1 MSRDGSGPPRKITH
15 RFDRFF
21 ATNPIELRRVN
32 EKRCKWR
39 VDTDPFALEPG
50 QDSFYSPANV
60 HVHPVQRNSRW
71 NGKNEIRRGFSYI
84 RIFVYRGKLYASIKR
99 EGGKL
104 SARPMIDSSHSLA
117 SKKKKRDIY
126 FFFSLLHLL
135 LLIPTYLRAK
145 YIFRF
150 HRVTIVGKL
159 VIFRFVPVST
169 SFEMCWLMK
178 KHQTSLICHPRRV
191 KKRRKKKRKVGKGK
205 WSFRGAWNPADKH
218 SHRRN
223 VFFQGERVEKKKE
236 RKEKRKA
243 CRPISLREP
252 IVNLP

>member
-1 MSRDGSGPPRKITH
+1 MKSGASGVSI
-15 RFDRFF
+15 
-21 ATNPIELRRVN
+21 PIHSL
-32 EKRCKWR
+32 
-39 VDTDPFALEPG
+39 
-50 QDSFYSPANV
+50 SSPARIAFIV
-60 HVHPVQRNSRW
+60 LPMYTCTRNSRW

-104 SARPMIDSSHSLA
+104 SARPMIDSSHSLVF
-117 SKKKKRDIY
+117 KKKKRDIY

-191 KKRRKKKRKVGKGK
+191 KKRRKK
-205 WSFRGAWNPADKH
+205 
-218 SHRRN
+218 
-223 VFFQGERVEKKKE
+223 EK
-236 RKEKRKA
+236 
-243 CRPISLREP
+243 SW
-252 IVNLP
+252 

>member
-1 MSRDGSGPPRKITH
+1 MSRDGSGPPRKITCDVPVQSLF
-15 RFDRFF
+15 RVQSNWD
-21 ATNPIELRRVN
+21 AWMKSGASGVSIPIHSL
-32 EKRCKWR
+32 
-39 VDTDPFALEPG
+39 
-50 QDSFYSPANV
+50 SSPARIAFIV
-60 HVHPVQRNSRW
+60 LPMYTCTRNSRW

-104 SARPMIDSSHSLA
+104 SVRPMIDSSHSLA

-126 FFFSLLHLL
+126 FFFSLLLLL

-191 KKRRKKKRKVGKGK
+191 KKRRKK
-205 WSFRGAWNPADKH
+205 
-218 SHRRN
+218 
-223 VFFQGERVEKKKE
+223 EK
-236 RKEKRKA
+236 
-243 CRPISLREP
+243 SW
-252 IVNLP
+252 